1 MMLLRRWQSWVLAR
15 RDKKDTFCYKNR
27 MSHIK
32 TPEEIEKLRKG
43 GAILSRALQASIKA
57 CVAGAT
63 TVEIDRIARESMEAE
78 GAKPSFL
85 GYRIDPSDPA
95 FPSTLC
101 ISINDE
107 VVHGPATPS
116 RTIQDGDIV
125 GLDIGCWYE
134 GLCTDMATTVVVGNV
149 AAKTRQLVADT
160 RASLV
165 LGIEAIRNDAWIGDV
180 GAAIED
186 FLKPKKYGIVKDLVG
201 HGVGHAVHED
211 PQIPN
216 YREPRAPKMK
226 FKTGMVVAI
235 EPMVSLGDWRVIMKP
250 DDWTIATRDHSPAA
264 HFEVT
269 VAVTDTGYE
278 LLTPWPDA

>member
-1 MMLLRRWQSWVLAR
+1 
-15 RDKKDTFCYKNR
+15 
-27 MSHIK
+27 MSNIK
-32 TPEEIEKLRKG
+32 TAREIESLRKG
-43 GAILSRALQASIKA
+43 GAILSRALRAAIKA

-63 TVEIDRIARESMEAE
+63 TEEIDRIARESMEAE
-78 GAKPSFL
+78 GATPSFL

-101 ISINDE
+101 ISINEE
-107 VVHGPATPS
+107 VVHGPAVPS

-134 GLCTDMATTVVVGNV
+134 GLCTDMATTVIVGTV
-149 AAKTRQLVADT
+149 PEKVRALVQDTRQ
-160 RASLV
+160 SLV
-165 LGIEAIRNDAWIGDV
+165 EGISAIRAGAWIGDV

-186 FLKPKKYGIVKDLVG
+186 YLKPKKYGIVKDLVG

-216 YREPRAPKMK
+216 YREPRAPKIR
-226 FKTGMVVAI
+226 FQADMVVAI
-235 EPMVSLGDWRVIMKP
+235 EPMVSLGDWRVVMKP
-250 DDWTIATRDHSPAA
+250 DDWTIATRDGSPAA

-269 VAVTDTGYE
+269 VAVTPDGYE

>member
-1 MMLLRRWQSWVLAR
+1 
-15 RDKKDTFCYKNR
+15 
-27 MSHIK
+27 MSNIK
-32 TPEEIEKLRKG
+32 TAKEIESLRKG
-43 GAILSRALQASIKA
+43 GAILSRALRAAIKA

-63 TVEIDRIARESMEAE
+63 TEEVDRVARESMEAE

-85 GYRIDPSDPA
+85 GHRIDPQDPA

-101 ISINDE
+101 ISINEE
-107 VVHGPATPS
+107 VVHGPAVPA
-116 RTIQDGDIV
+116 RVIQDGDIV

-134 GLCTDMATTVVVGNV
+134 GLCTDMATTVIVGSV
-149 AAKTRQLVADT
+149 SDKVRALVSDTRQ
-160 RASLV
+160 SLV
-165 LGIEAIRNDAWIGDV
+165 EGIGAIRDGAWIGDV

-186 FLKPKKYGIVKDLVG
+186 YLKPKKYGIVKDLVG

-216 YREPRAPKMK
+216 YREPRAPKIQ
-226 FKTGMVVAI
+226 FKEGMVVAI
-235 EPMVSLGDWRVIMKP
+235 EPMVSLGDWRVVMKP
-250 DDWTIATRDHSPAA
+250 DEWTIATRDGSPAA

-269 VAVTDTGYE
+269 VAVTKDGYE